1 MAKITASDLAKYV
14 IDLHVRK
21 QAVIT
26 NLKLQKLLYYA
37 QGWYLAFNGEP
48 LFNDRIEAWVHG
60 PVVPGVFREYR
71 EFRWSPLTAA
81 AAYAP
86 SDEVASHVSKVLG
99 AYGKFDASQL
109 ELMTHNEEPWRAARH
124 GLAGDA
130 SSNREITIEAMR
142 AFFASR
148 VNG

>member
-1 MAKITASDLAKYV
+1 MAEITASDLAKYI
-14 IDLHVRK
+14 IDQHVRK
-21 QAVIT
+21 NAVIT

-48 LFNDRIEAWVHG
+48 LFKDRIEAWVHG
-60 PVVPGVFREYR
+60 PVVPCVFREYR

-81 AAYAP
+81 SGYVP
-86 SDEVASHVSKVLG
+86 SNEIASHIGKVLG

-109 ELMTHNEEPWRAARH
+109 ELMTHNEAPWREARQ

-142 AFFASR
+142 EFFASR